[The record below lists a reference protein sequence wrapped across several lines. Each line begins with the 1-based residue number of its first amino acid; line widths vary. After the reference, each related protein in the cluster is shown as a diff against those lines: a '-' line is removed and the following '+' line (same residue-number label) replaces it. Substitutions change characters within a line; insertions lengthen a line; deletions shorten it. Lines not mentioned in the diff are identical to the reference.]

1 MAKTRWNSKIYYTCG
16 SYKRYGAMACTKHY
30 ILQDDLEHIILSDL
44 NCIIRTVDNLQK
56 IAEENKHS
64 PTSEKNSVNE
74 SKRLEA
80 ALTRIRKLKQG
91 AYEDYRDK
99 LISRE
104 DFIRYKQDYDAQ
116 EETLT
121 HQLEQLQ
128 SPKESAAQAK
138 PWIDKLL
145 QIGRLEELDRET
157 IVQTIK
163 EIRIFENKRIEIQ
176 YLFSDA
182 LRDVLESR
190 TEE

>member
-1 MAKTRWNSKIYYTCG
+1 
-16 SYKRYGAMACTKHY
+16 MACTKHY
-30 ILQDDLEHIILSDL
+30 ILQDDLEHIILNDL
-44 NCIIRTVDNLQK
+44 NSIIRTVDNLQK
-56 IAEENKHS
+56 IAEENKLS
-64 PTSEKNSVNE
+64 PTSEKSTANE

-116 EETLT
+116 EETLA
-121 HQLEQLQ
+121 HQLERLQ
-128 SPKESAAQAK
+128 KPEKSASQAK

-145 QIGRLEELDRET
+145 QMGKLEELDRET
-157 IVQTIK
+157 IVQAIK
-163 EIRIFENKRIEIQ
+163 EIRIFEDKHIEIQ

-182 LRDVLESR
+182 LRDVLENS